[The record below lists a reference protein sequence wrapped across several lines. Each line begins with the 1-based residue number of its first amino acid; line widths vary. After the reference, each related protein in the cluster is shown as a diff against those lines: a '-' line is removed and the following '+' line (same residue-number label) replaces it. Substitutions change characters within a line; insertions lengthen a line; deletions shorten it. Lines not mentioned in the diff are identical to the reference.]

1 MFKYCCKSLFQF
13 RSSNQPRRSFSN
25 VVYPSNEFPHC
36 PKTTSGVFSI
46 SKYKINPLNEIV
58 YKDENIRELL
68 GEGGASVVYKYE
80 FNGNEYACKKISKPR
95 LVVER
100 EVKIM
105 SMYKNNKFIV
115 KYFGCHL
122 NNNIQQSS
130 NKIYHPPKPHYI
142 FMEYCR
148 GIELF
153 EMLKSNCNYEIVLS
167 IIYQL
172 LLALKHLQK
181 YNIIHA
187 DIKLENIIINHKN
200 EIKLIDFGLARVV
213 EKGKTFQLKTH
224 IGTIGYV
231 SPEVMVDNY
240 ITSKTDV
247 WSVGVL
253 MYILLNNSHL
263 FHVVDR
269 EIYKH
274 QLIYLTETL
283 QKGLMIY
290 NNTVPIRIYH
300 IIQSFMVKTICY
312 NKQRLSINKCLNH
325 KAFAD
330 VSSSVKQTQNI

>member
-1 MFKYCCKSLFQF
+1 
-13 RSSNQPRRSFSN
+13 
-25 VVYPSNEFPHC
+25 
-36 PKTTSGVFSI
+36 
-46 SKYKINPLNEIV
+46 
-58 YKDENIRELL
+58 
-68 GEGGASVVYKYE
+68 
-80 FNGNEYACKKISKPR
+80 
-95 LVVER
+95 
-100 EVKIM
+100 
-105 SMYKNNKFIV
+105 
-115 KYFGCHL
+115 
-122 NNNIQQSS
+122 
-130 NKIYHPPKPHYI
+130 
-142 FMEYCR
+142 
-148 GIELF
+148 
-153 EMLKSNCNYEIVLS
+153 MLKSNCNYEIVLS

-187 DIKLENIIINHKN
+187 DIKLENIIINNKN

-213 EKGKTFQLKTH
+213 EKGSTLQLKTH

-263 FHVVDR
+263 FNVVDR
-269 EIYKH
+269 EKYKH

-312 NKQRLSINKCLNH
+312 NKQRLSIKKCLNH
-325 KAFAD
+325 KAFAS
-330 VSSSVKQTQNI
+330 VSSSIKQTQNI